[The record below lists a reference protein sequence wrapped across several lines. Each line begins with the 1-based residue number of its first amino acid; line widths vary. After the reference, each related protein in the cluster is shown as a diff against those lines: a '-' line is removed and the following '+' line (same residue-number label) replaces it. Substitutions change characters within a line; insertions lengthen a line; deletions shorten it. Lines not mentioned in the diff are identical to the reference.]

1 MTRHLGDS
9 VSAYVD
15 RRLDPA
21 ALLAYD
27 RHVTVCIGCRYAV
40 DQERALLASLRSAP
54 QPGPSMSLHQLLL
67 GLGGPAPEGSRS
79 PADRNGSGLGPTSA
93 DSGRRPTRVA
103 TVAPT
108 APAQHRSPRRATMLA
123 GMAASASAVA
133 AWCLASV
140 VAPTPTVTGPAPS
153 VQQPRPMSVL
163 QVGFTPSNVGAVHR
177 GPVPPARLVELLERA
192 GR

>member
-15 RRLDPA
+15 RRLDA
-21 ALLAYD
+21 ATMLAYD

-54 QPGPSMSLHQLLL
+54 QPGPSMTLHQLLL
-67 GLGGPAPEGSRS
+67 GLGGPDPEGSRT
-79 PADRNGSGLGPTSA
+79 PADGSRLAPAPAG
-93 DSGRRPTRVA
+93 SGRRPTRVA

-108 APAQHRSPRRATMLA
+108 APAQHLSPRRATMLA

-133 AWCLASV
+133 AWCLATA
-140 VAPTPTVTGPAPS
+140 VAPTAAVTSPAPS